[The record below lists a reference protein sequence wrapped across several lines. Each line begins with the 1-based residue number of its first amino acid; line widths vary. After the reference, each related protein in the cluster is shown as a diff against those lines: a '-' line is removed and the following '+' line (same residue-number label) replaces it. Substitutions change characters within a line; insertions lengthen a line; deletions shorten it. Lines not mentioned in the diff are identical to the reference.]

1 MKRKIII
8 GLSIYAAGFLAL
20 TAIRLV
26 YIGIS
31 TGSSP
36 LSISRTQNMSPGGR
50 ANQSANDFDQVSV
63 QKKNYAT
70 DKRQI
75 VVKDAPNGAMS
86 LDQKYERVASLQA
99 RAREFD
105 VSEKA
110 ARSNIQHHQAVV
122 QYEKRSGLA
131 GARSLILT
139 IGVVPGRFEAMV
151 EDLRKIGTLV
161 SFDVD
166 KFDRTSEFKETT
178 AKRRSLEAMRA
189 SLISLKSRGG
199 SIKEFV
205 DLEKQMFEIES
216 QIQALGVTLG
226 DFSEENELCTVRL
239 SLFESKPKT
248 VPLYLQAAGALS
260 WAAGTYAITT
270 LILAFASLG
279 LFLGLLIYDK
289 LAPRVVKLFKD

>member
-8 GLSIYAAGFLAL
+8 GLSIYVAGFLAL
-20 TAIRLV
+20 AAIRLAYV
-26 YIGIS
+26 VLS
-31 TGSSP
+31 TSVSQTP
-36 LSISRTQNMSPGGR
+36 FSRGQGMAGGGR
-50 ANQSANDFDQVSV
+50 VNQSANEFDQISI

-75 VVKDAPNGAMS
+75 VVKDVPNGSML
-86 LDQKYERVASLQA
+86 LDQKYERVASLQT

-105 VSEKA
+105 LSEKA
-110 ARSNIQHHQAVV
+110 ARSNIQLHQAVV

-139 IGVVPGRFEAMV
+139 IGVVPGRFDLMV

-189 SLISLKSRGG
+189 SLVSLKSRGG

-205 DLEKQMFEIES
+205 DLEKQMYEIES

-248 VPLYLQAAGALS
+248 VPLYQQAAGALS
-260 WAAGTYAITT
+260 WAAGTYALVT
-270 LILAFASLG
+270 LILGFACLG
-279 LFLGLLIYDK
+279 LFIGILIFDK
-289 LAPRVVKLFKD
+289 LAPRVMKLFKD